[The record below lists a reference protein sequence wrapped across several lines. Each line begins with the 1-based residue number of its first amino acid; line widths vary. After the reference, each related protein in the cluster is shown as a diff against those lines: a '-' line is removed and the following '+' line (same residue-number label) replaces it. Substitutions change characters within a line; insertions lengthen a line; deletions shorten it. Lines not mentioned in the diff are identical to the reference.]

1 MLCVGI
7 NTLRRIMKKE
17 EVIIPIRLDE
27 EFITNMKSGNNHSSD
42 YYQKIIIDY
51 LDRRESMAK
60 VDDYILEFNNL
71 TADDIEDMNVYQI
84 EQLEDKLRF
93 VDNQL
98 SRNINSVKSE
108 DTIVVNF
115 YVNED
120 CELTTKEISDI
131 LNC

>member
-1 MLCVGI
+1 
-7 NTLRRIMKKE
+7 MKK

-51 LDRRESMAK
+51 LDRREIMGK

-71 TADDIEDMNVYQI
+71 TADDIEAMNVYQI
-84 EQLEDKLRF
+84 EQLMEKLRF

-98 SRNINSVKSE
+98 SRNLNSVKNE
-108 DTIVVNF
+108 DTIEHCVKK
-115 YVNED
+115 
-120 CELTTKEISDI
+120 CLTKKRVRHFLLKYLKRSSAYG
-131 LNC
+131 

>member
-1 MLCVGI
+1 
-7 NTLRRIMKKE
+7 MKKE

-51 LDRRESMAK
+51 LDRREIMGK

-71 TADDIEDMNVYQI
+71 TADDIEAMNVYQI
-84 EQLEDKLRF
+84 EQLIEKLRF

-98 SRNINSVKSE
+98 SRNLNSVKNE

-115 YVNED
+115 YVDED